1 MMTDHYNIL
10 CYILGIEAKPN
21 NGTWANVKDMTSD
34 SGAKAAQLI
43 TSARSS
49 STRLKIEN
57 LLIVFAIILI
67 LINIRIK

>member
-21 NGTWANVKDMTSD
+21 NGTWANVRDMTSD
-34 SGAKAAQLI
+34 SGARAAQLI

-49 STRLKIEN
+49 STRLA
-57 LLIVFAIILI
+57 LPVQCLAVVLASIVILV
-67 LINIRIK
+67 RI